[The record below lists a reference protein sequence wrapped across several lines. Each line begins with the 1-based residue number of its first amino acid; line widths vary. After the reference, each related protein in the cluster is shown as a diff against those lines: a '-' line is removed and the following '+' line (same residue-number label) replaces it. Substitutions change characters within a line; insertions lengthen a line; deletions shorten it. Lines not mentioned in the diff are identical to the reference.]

1 MKRVSKT
8 VLAASAFTCATLLS
22 FGWCDQGGI
31 FLSVESAQAR
41 VARQAM
47 PMTATS
53 VARRQPRRGYY
64 GTAAAVGAGIAA
76 AGTAAAVAATSPGW
90 GSGPYYT
97 GTGYFTGGP
106 YYQGPGYY
114 GGGPY
119 AAYGSYGYPAQDY
132 ATRNGFVCHP
142 GTMVRL
148 DDGRMYP
155 CQ

>member
-1 MKRVSKT
+1 MGHFGTEKLMKHVSKP

-22 FGWCDQGGI
+22 FGWCDQGGLS
-31 FLSVESAQAR
+31 LSVESAQAR
-41 VARQAM
+41 VARQAT

-53 VARRQPRRGYY
+53 VARRQARRGTY

-90 GSGPYYT
+90 GQGPYYT
-97 GTGYFTGGP
+97 GTGYYNGGP
-106 YYQGPGYY
+106 SYRGAGYY

-132 ATRNGFVCHP
+132 YTRHHGQ
-142 GTMVRL
+142 T
-148 DDGRMYP
+148 
-155 CQ
+155 